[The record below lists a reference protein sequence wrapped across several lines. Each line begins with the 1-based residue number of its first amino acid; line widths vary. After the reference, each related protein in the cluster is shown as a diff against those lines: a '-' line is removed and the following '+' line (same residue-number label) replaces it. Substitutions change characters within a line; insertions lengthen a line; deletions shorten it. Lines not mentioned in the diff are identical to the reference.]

1 MLQYTKRC
9 AGKEIGLTRY
19 HQLLIA
25 PGTEFHPSKIAKDSA
40 PFLESTVIDE
50 TRRLRLCGGWWLR
63 DGTEQQAKSMQSLAL
78 EHGIPVRRIDAPQPA
93 EKVEVIRTIRASFR
107 DDRLELVTPQQSRQI
122 PISSL
127 RALDLSLK
135 ADDIDEEAELDTTQ
149 RKERSMRGLAEV
161 MMTGSPAGDLLQLI
175 SESRLGNPRPRLI
188 LLGPDSQ
195 AWSIDRATVFPDL
208 AAQGAA
214 QSLAN
219 LLRFSGILIG
229 SISSS
234 STTPE
239 THDLWQGGDL
249 LPVRRDSTVE
259 QQSRTEALHAW
270 IQDGGSLGERVTNR

>member
-19 HQLLIA
+19 HHLLIA
-25 PGTEFHPSKIAKDSA
+25 PGTKLDPSKIAKDSA
-40 PFLESTVIDE
+40 PILESTVIDE
-50 TRRLRLCGGWWLR
+50 TRRLRYCGGWWLR
-63 DGTEQQAKSMQSLAL
+63 DGTEQQAKSLQSLAL
-78 EHGIPVRRIDAPQPA
+78 EHGIPLRHIDAPQPSV
-93 EKVEVIRTIRASFR
+93 KVEVIRTIRASFR
-107 DDRLELVTPQQSRQI
+107 DDRLELVTPHQSRQI
-122 PISSL
+122 PITSL

-135 ADDIDEEAELDTTQ
+135 ADDLDEEKDLDTTQ
-149 RKERSMRGLAEV
+149 RKARSMRGLAEV
-161 MMTGSPAGDLLQLI
+161 MMVGSPAGDLLQLI
-175 SESRLGNPRPRLI
+175 SESRLGNPRPRLT

-229 SISSS
+229 SVSASC
-234 STTPE
+234 TTPE
-239 THDLWQGGDL
+239 TRALWQGGDL

-270 IQDGGSLGERVTNR
+270 IQDGGRWEKG

>member
-1 MLQYTKRC
+1 M
-9 AGKEIGLTRY
+9 GLTRY

-25 PGTEFHPSKIAKDSA
+25 PGTNFLPSKIAKHSA
-40 PFLESTVIDE
+40 PILESTVIDE
-50 TRRLRLCGGWWLR
+50 TRRLRFCGGWWLR
-63 DGTEQQAKSMQSLAL
+63 DGTEQQAKSLQSLAL
-78 EHGIPVRRIDAPQPA
+78 EHGILLRHIDAPNPS
-93 EKVEVIRTIRASFR
+93 EKVEVIRTIRASFS

-135 ADDIDEEAELDTTQ
+135 ADDIDEEEDLDTTQ
-149 RKERSMRGLAEV
+149 RKARSMRGLAEA
-161 MMTGSPAGDLLQLI
+161 MMVGSPAGDLLQLI
-175 SESRLGNPRPRLI
+175 SEGRLGNPRPRLI
-188 LLGPDSQ
+188 LLGPDPQ
-195 AWSIDRATVFPDL
+195 AWSIDRTTVFPDL

-234 STTPE
+234 CTSPE
-239 THDLWQGGDL
+239 TRHLWQGGDL
-249 LPVRRDSTVE
+249 MPVRRDSTVE

-270 IQDGGSLGERVTNR
+270 IQDGGSLGEMVTNR